1 MDAYNS
7 TVAEAEQGIL
17 SSIISHQPSVGGWM
31 ECLKPGH
38 FSDNRNQVI
47 CSNIMQ
53 LCEGGSVID
62 RLVLQNHLIK
72 NKQIEQAGGNDY
84 LRSLD
89 KGVHD
94 RAIFDKYLEIV
105 QDASIKRE
113 LISTGEQFSAWG
125 KDTGRD
131 AMADLKEART
141 ILSRMEYSYLGNYI
155 LDATSLCLS
164 EIRDLDA
171 KMQSGEPVRGI
182 ACGLHEVDRITG
194 GFGPGEL
201 IIVAAR
207 PAMGKSAFLLSLL
220 ENAAIDNGEP
230 LACFSLEMSAQHLT
244 QRLFSIRS
252 HIPFDKIRKGNLEG
266 YEHEILMSKADE
278 IKNAPFF
285 MIDEPGI
292 SPERI
297 RMIARDLRSRSNI
310 KMILVDYLQLMGG
323 STAKK
328 WRQSREQEVSDM
340 TRTLKNIARELD
352 IAVVV
357 TSQLSRAV
365 ETRGGDKKPILSDLR
380 ESGAIEQDADKVLFL
395 YRGEYYGLEQDCE
408 GNSTKDIAEVIV
420 AKNRFGPVGTAR
432 TRFINRFAIF
442 ENLDFPEQPGGYDRP
457 GNAELKK
464 RIREKHNGIFDDKRD
479 DDFPAP
485 F

>member
-7 TVAEAEQGIL
+7 TVAAAEQGIL
-17 SSIISHQPSVGGWM
+17 SSIISQQPSVGGWM
-31 ECLKPGH
+31 TRIKPSQ
-38 FSDNRNQVI
+38 FSDNRHQVI
-47 CSNIMQ
+47 CSNVMQ
-53 LCEGGSVID
+53 LSESGFVID
-62 RLVLQNHLIK
+62 RLVLKNHLIR
-72 NKQIEQAGGNDY
+72 NKQLELAGGNEY
-84 LRSLD
+84 LDSLN
-89 KGVHD
+89 KGIAN
-94 RAIFDKYLEIV
+94 RAIFDEYMDIV
-105 QDASIKRE
+105 RRAAVKKE
-113 LISTGEQFSAWG
+113 LIATGEKFADWG

-131 AMADLKEART
+131 ALDDLMEARAV
-141 ILSRMEYSYLGNYI
+141 LARMEYSYLGNYI
-155 LDATSLCLS
+155 LDAPALCVG
-164 EIRDLDA
+164 EIEALDV
-171 KMQSGEPVRGI
+171 KMNSGAPVRGI
-182 ACGLHEVDRITG
+182 GSGLHEVDRITG

-220 ENAAIDNGEP
+220 GNAAIDNSVP
-230 LACFSLEMSAQHLT
+230 MACFSLEMSAQYLT
-244 QRLFSIRS
+244 QRLFSMRS
-252 HIPFDKIRKGNLEG
+252 QIPFDKIRKGNLEA
-266 YEHEILMSKADE
+266 YEHEILMTKVDK

-292 SPERI
+292 NPERI
-297 RMIARDLRSRSNI
+297 RMIARDLCSSNDI

-323 STAKK
+323 SSTKK

-340 TRTLKNIARELD
+340 TRTLKNIARELN

-357 TSQLSRAV
+357 SSQLSRAV

-432 TRFINRFAIF
+432 TRFINRFAVF
-442 ENLDFPEQPGGYDRP
+442 ENLDFPEQPGRYDRNS
-457 GNAELKK
+457 NAELEKK
-464 RIREKHNGIFDDKRD
+464 IKDKNRIFDDKRED
-479 DDFPAP
+479 DLP